1 MKAAEVR
8 KKFTDYFEKQGHKK
22 LPSSPVVPA
31 DDPTILFTNAGM
43 VQFKKVFLG
52 QEQPPPGRRAT
63 TVQKCVRAGG
73 KHNDLEQV
81 GHTARHHTFF
91 EMLGN
96 FSFGDYFKR
105 DAIKFAWEFVTKE
118 LRLPPEHL
126 RVSVYEEDDEAR
138 ALWREIAGLPDSRIY
153 GLGAHDN
160 FWQMADTGPCGP
172 CTEIFIDLAYV
183 AKDFAIPAGAKGEW
197 TEIDRKEFS
206 KDAFIEGAEAGR
218 FLEFWNLV
226 FMQFDRQEDG
236 TLVPLPKPSVDTGA
250 GLERISAIMQG
261 ESNSFH
267 ADVFVDLIKAVEKTV
282 GHRYSREDV
291 APNKRKVAKA
301 SAKAGAGGAKKT
313 AARKSAQKSAAER
326 GDVRSTAN
334 TLPRGAEPASFRVIA
349 DHSRAVA
356 ILLADG
362 VFPSNEGRGYVLRR
376 ILRRAVRHAWLLGRR
391 EPTLV
396 EVVRVVIDQLG
407 DVYPELRQRAKHI
420 IDTTRA
426 EEQRFLD
433 TIEGGMRR
441 FDELAPEKTT
451 QGSTA
456 IHGTIA
462 GEDAFKLYDT
472 FGFPIDLTELMAR
485 ERNYSVDIAGFEAAL
500 QAQRTQ
506 SQDERRSRKV
516 GIEQD
521 LLGVGEWI
529 VGTVGAT
536 VGNLLDAAAGTKASR
551 ATPPKNAAE
560 TALNSAPLGTFTG
573 YDALDVNTDV
583 IAKRDLP
590 DGRAAVILR
599 ETPFYVE
606 SGGQISDRGEILGE
620 GWRVDV
626 DEVRKVDGRTAA
638 LGKVTGKVQ
647 LGKARATVPRDR
659 RRDTERNH
667 TATHLLHAAL
677 RQVLGEH
684 VHQAGSLVAPDRLRF
699 DFTHHGPLTPHQV
712 TEVENIVNR
721 GILDGAQLTFE
732 EKPYADAVAGG
743 AMHLFNEK
751 YGDVVRVVT
760 IPGLSVELC
769 GGTHV
774 RNTAEIALFKIVS
787 ETGVAAG
794 VRRIEAVT
802 GRGALDLLRER
813 ESELKEI
820 EGLVRAPAGGAVKR
834 VHALVEERRVLEKRL
849 EEAMRSGGGGA
860 IKSLVEQGSVVNG
873 VKVVAANVSA
883 PDLPSLQAM
892 GDALR
897 EQMESGVG
905 VLAASFENGKNTM
918 LAVVSDDLR
927 DRGIRADTI
936 LRELAEAAGGKGGG
950 KPHMAQ
956 AGIPDAA
963 RMASVVAD
971 APEMIRKHLALTS

>member
-1 MKAAEVR
+1 MNAAEIR
-8 KKFTDYFEKQGHKK
+8 KKFTDYFEKQGHKVH
-22 LPSSPVVPA
+22 PSSPVVPG
-31 DDPTILFTNAGM
+31 DDPTLMFTNAGM
-43 VQFKKVFLG
+43 VQFKKVILG
-52 QEQPPPGRRAT
+52 QEQPPGGARRAT

-105 DAIKFAWEFVTKE
+105 DAIRFAWEFVTKE
-118 LRLPPEHL
+118 LKLDPQHI
-126 RVSVYEEDDEAR
+126 RVSVFEEDDEAR

-172 CTEIFIDLAYV
+172 CTEIFIDLAHV
-183 AKDFAIPAGAKGEW
+183 ARDFAIPAGAKGEW

-206 KDAFIEGAEAGR
+206 KDAFVEGAEAGR

-226 FMQFDRQEDG
+226 FMQFDRQADG

-250 GLERISAIMQG
+250 GLERISGIMQG

-267 ADVFVDLIKAVEKTV
+267 ADVFVDVIAAVEKIV
-282 GHRYSREDV
+282 GYKYVRSDLAAASGKAVKREV
-291 APNKRKVAKA
+291 GSGKREA
-301 SAKAGAGGAKKT
+301 GAKKST
-313 AARKSAQKSAAER
+313 AKSSAAKK
-326 GDVRSTAN
+326 STPKDKP
-334 TLPRGAEPASFRVIA
+334 LPRGAEPASFLVIA

-391 EPTLV
+391 QPTLV
-396 EVVRVVIDQLG
+396 EVVRVVIDEMG
-407 DVYPELRQRAKHI
+407 DVYPELRHRSKHI

-426 EEQRFLD
+426 EEERFLA

-441 FDELAPEKTT
+441 FDELAPQKTT

-456 IHGTIA
+456 MHGTIS

-485 ERNYSVDIAGFEAAL
+485 ERGYSVDIAGFEAAL

-506 SQDERRSRKV
+506 SQEERKSRKV
-516 GIEQD
+516 GVDTDTLAEGGWASESN
-521 LLGVGEWI
+521 GV
-529 VGTVGAT
+529 
-536 VGNLLDAAAGTKASR
+536 
-551 ATPPKNAAE
+551 
-560 TALNSAPLGTFTG
+560 TFAG
-573 YDALDVNTDV
+573 YDSLDVDTTV
-583 IAKRDLP
+583 LAKRDLP

-599 ETPFYVE
+599 ETPFYAE

-626 DEVRKVDGRTAA
+626 DEVRKVDGRIAA
-638 LGKVTGKVQ
+638 IGKVSGAIK

-677 RQVLGEH
+677 RQVLGDH

-699 DFTHHGPLTPHQV
+699 DFAHHGPLTPQQLN
-712 TEVENIVNR
+712 EVETLVNR
-721 GILDGAQLTFE
+721 GILDGVQVAFE
-732 EKPYADAVAGG
+732 EKPRAEAIAGG

-751 YGDVVRVVT
+751 YGDVVRVVS
-760 IPGLSVELC
+760 IPGISIELC

-774 RNTAEIALFKIVS
+774 RNTAEIAVFKIVS
-787 ETGVAAG
+787 ETGIAAG

-802 GRGALDLLRER
+802 GRTALELFRKHER
-813 ESELKEI
+813 ELQEI
-820 EGLVRAPAGGAVKR
+820 EHLVRAPAGQAVKR
-834 VHALVEERRVLEKRL
+834 VQSLVDERRVLEKRVD
-849 EEAMRSGGGGA
+849 EAMRSGGGGA
-860 IKSLVEQGSVVNG
+860 IKSLVDQGSVVNG
-873 VKVVAANVSA
+873 VKVVAASVTA
-883 PDLPSLQAM
+883 ADLPALQAM

-905 VLAASFENGKNTM
+905 VLAASFDNGKNTM
-918 LAVVSDDLR
+918 LAVVTDDLR
-927 DRGIRADTI
+927 DRGVRADNI
-936 LRELAEAAGGKGGG
+936 LRELAAAAGGKGGG

-956 AGIPDAA
+956 AGIPDAG
-963 RMASVVAD
+963 RMASALAD
-971 APEMIRKHLALTS
+971 APEMIRKHLAAAA

>member
-8 KKFTDYFEKQGHKK
+8 QKFVEYFEKQGH
-22 LPSSPVVPA
+22 LVHPSSPVVPA
-31 DDPTILFTNAGM
+31 DDPTLMFTNAGM

-52 QEQPPPGRRAT
+52 QESPPGGSRRAT

-105 DAIKFAWEFVTKE
+105 DAIRFAWEFITKE
-118 LRLPPEHL
+118 LKLPAEHL
-126 RVSVYEEDDEAR
+126 RVTVFEEDDEAR

-172 CTEIFIDLAYV
+172 CTEIFIDLAHV
-183 AKDFAIPAGAKGEW
+183 AKDFALPPGAKGEW
-197 TEIDRKEFS
+197 TKIKREEFS
-206 KDAFIEGAEAGR
+206 KDAFVEGAEAGR

-226 FMQFDRQEDG
+226 FMQFDRQPDG
-236 TLVPLPKPSVDTGA
+236 TLIPLPKPSVDTGA
-250 GLERISAIMQG
+250 GLERIAAIMQG
-261 ESNSFH
+261 ESNNFH
-267 ADVFVDLIKAVEKTV
+267 ADLFQSLIKAVEKTI
-282 GHRYSREDV
+282 R
-291 APNKRKVAKA
+291 
-301 SAKAGAGGAKKT
+301 
-313 AARKSAQKSAAER
+313 QKYDR
-326 GDVRSTAN
+326 GEK
-334 TLPRGAEPASFRVIA
+334 GASFRVIA

-356 ILLADG
+356 FLLADG

-391 EPTLV
+391 QPTVL
-396 EVVRVVIDQLG
+396 EVVRVVIDQMG
-407 DVYPELRQRAKHI
+407 DVYPELRHRSKHI

-426 EEQRFLD
+426 EEERFLS
-433 TIEGGMRR
+433 TIEGGMHR

-485 ERNYSVDIAGFEAAL
+485 ERGYSVDIAGFEAAL
-500 QAQRTQ
+500 QGQRTQ
-506 SQDERRSRKV
+506 SQEERRSRKV
-516 GIEQD
+516 GVAQD
-521 LLGVGEWI
+521 TLGE
-529 VGTVGAT
+529 
-536 VGNLLDAAAGTKASR
+536 AGWAQGDGSTK
-551 ATPPKNAAE
+551 
-560 TALNSAPLGTFTG
+560 FTG
-573 YDALDVNTDV
+573 YESLDVTTDV
-583 IAKRDLP
+583 VAKRELP
-590 DGRAAVILR
+590 DGRVAVILR

-606 SGGQISDRGEILGE
+606 SGGQISDRGEIQGE

-626 DEVRKVDGRTAA
+626 DEVRKVDGRITA
-638 LGKVTGKVQ
+638 LGKVTGKVE
-647 LGKARATVPRDR
+647 LGKARAIVPRDR

-677 RQVLGEH
+677 RQVLGDH

-699 DFTHHGPLTPHQV
+699 DFAHHGPLSPRQLA
-712 TEVENIVNR
+712 EVESLVNR
-721 GILDGAQLTFE
+721 GILDGVPLTFE
-732 EKPYADAVAGG
+732 EKPKAEAIAGG

-751 YGDVVRVVT
+751 YDDFVRVVT
-760 IPGLSVELC
+760 IPGLSMELC

-802 GRGALDLLRER
+802 GSEALALYREHER
-813 ESELKEI
+813 ELKEI
-820 EGLVRAPAGGAVKR
+820 ELLVRAPAGHAVKR
-834 VHALVEERRVLEKRL
+834 VQSLVEDRRALEKRL
-849 EEAMRSGGGGA
+849 DEAMRSGGGGA
-860 IKSLVEQGSVVNG
+860 IKALVEQGTLVNG
-873 VKVVAANVSA
+873 VRVVAASVSA
-883 PDLPSLQAM
+883 PDLPALQAM
-892 GDALR
+892 GDSLR

-905 VLAASFENGKNTM
+905 VLAASFDNGRNTM
-918 LAVVSDDLR
+918 LTVVSDDLR
-927 DRGIRADTI
+927 DRGVRADTI
-936 LRELAEAAGGKGGG
+936 LKELAAAAGGKGGG

-963 RMASVVAD
+963 RMAAVVAE
-971 APEMIRKHLALTS
+971 APEIIRRLLATTR

>member
-1 MKAAEVR
+1 MNAAEIR
-8 KKFTDYFEKQGHKK
+8 KRFTEYFEKNGH
-22 LPSSPVVPA
+22 LVHPSSPVVPS

-52 QEQPPPGRRAT
+52 QQSPPGGSRRAT

-105 DAIKFAWEFVTKE
+105 DAIKFAWEFITKD
-118 LRLPPEHL
+118 LGLPPEHI
-126 RVSVYEEDDEAR
+126 RVTVFEEDDEAR

-172 CTEIFIDLAYV
+172 CTEIFIDLAHV
-183 AKDFAIPAGAKGEW
+183 ARDFAFRPDAKGEW
-197 TEIDRKEFS
+197 TELDRKEFS
-206 KDAFIEGAEAGR
+206 KDAFVEGTEGDR

-226 FMQFDRQEDG
+226 FMQFDRQPDG
-236 TLVPLPKPSVDTGA
+236 KLVPLPKPSVDTGA
-250 GLERISAIMQG
+250 GLERITAIMQG
-261 ESNSFH
+261 ESNNFH
-267 ADVFVDLIKAVEKTV
+267 TDVFRPLIEAVEKTV
-282 GHRYSREDV
+282 NHRYERVESGSRHE
-291 APNKRKVAKA
+291 RRTKA
-301 SAKAGAGGAKKT
+301 SKKT
-313 AARKSAQKSAAER
+313 RETRRADPGESKP
-326 GDVRSTAN
+326 
-334 TLPRGAEPASFRVIA
+334 LPGGAEPASFRVIA

-391 EPTLV
+391 QPTLV

-407 DVYPELRQRAKHI
+407 DVYPELRLRAKHI

-426 EEQRFLD
+426 EEERFLF

-456 IHGTIA
+456 IHGTIS

-485 ERNYSVDIAGFEAAL
+485 ERGYSVDIAGFEAAL
-500 QAQRTQ
+500 QAQRAQ
-506 SQDERRSRKV
+506 SQEERRAKK
-516 GIEQD
+516 
-521 LLGVGEWI
+521 LGVEADALSGWELPPLPGDAGGALSI
-529 VGTVGAT
+529 HGSGT
-536 VGNLLDAAAGTKASR
+536 
-551 ATPPKNAAE
+551 E
-560 TALNSAPLGTFTG
+560 TASGPQTFSG
-573 YDALDVNTDV
+573 YDSLEVDTEVL
-583 IAKRDLP
+583 AKRDLP
-590 DGRAAVILR
+590 DKRVAVILR
-599 ETPFYVE
+599 ETPFYAE
-606 SGGQISDRGEILGE
+606 SGGQISDTGEILGE

-626 DEVRKVDGRTAA
+626 DEVRKVDGRIAA
-638 LGKVTGKVQ
+638 IGKVSGSVQ
-647 LGKARATVPRDR
+647 LGKAHATVPRDR

-677 RQVLGEH
+677 RRVLGEH

-699 DFTHHGPLTPHQV
+699 DFAHHGPLTPQQLA
-712 TEVENIVNR
+712 EVENLVNR
-721 GILDGAQLTFE
+721 EILDGVQLRFDQKSYDE
-732 EKPYADAVAGG
+732 AVADG
-743 AMHLFNEK
+743 AMHLFSEK
-751 YGDVVRVVT
+751 YGDVVRVVS
-760 IPGLSVELC
+760 IPGISSELC

-774 RNTAEIALFKIVS
+774 RNTAEIALFKIIS
-787 ETGVAAG
+787 ETGIAAG

-802 GRGALDLLRER
+802 GRAALDLFRAHER
-813 ESELKEI
+813 ALQEI
-820 EGLVRAPAGGAVKR
+820 EHIVRAPAGQGV
-834 VHALVEERRVLEKRL
+834 RRVQTLVDDRRMLEKRL
-849 EEAMRSGGGGA
+849 DEAMRSGGGGA
-860 IKSLVEQGSVVNG
+860 IKTLVDQGAVVNG

-883 PDLPSLQAM
+883 PDLPALQAM

-905 VLAASFENGKNTM
+905 VLAASFDNGKNTM

-927 DRGIRADTI
+927 DRGVRADTI
-936 LRELAEAAGGKGGG
+936 LRELAAAAGGKGGG

-956 AGIPDAA
+956 AGIPDAE

-971 APEMIRKHLALTS
+971 APEMIRKHLAATA

>member
-1 MKAAEVR
+1 MNASEIR
-8 KKFTDYFEKQGHKK
+8 QKFIHYFERNGHIVH
-22 LPSSPVVPA
+22 PSSPVVPA
-31 DDPTILFTNAGM
+31 DDPTLMFTNAGM

-52 QEQPPPGRRAT
+52 QEGPPRGERRAT

-105 DAIKFAWEFVTKE
+105 DAIRFAWEFVTKE
-118 LRLPPEHL
+118 LKLDPKHI
-126 RVSVYEEDDEAR
+126 RVTVFEEDDEAR
-138 ALWREIAGLPDSRIY
+138 ALWREIGGLSDSRIY
-153 GLGAHDN
+153 GLGSHDN

-172 CTEIFIDLAYV
+172 CTEIFVDLAHV
-183 AKDFAIPAGAKGEW
+183 ARDWRFPEGAKGEW
-197 TEIDRKEFS
+197 TELNRKEFS
-206 KDAFIEGAEAGR
+206 KAAFVEGAEAGR

-226 FMQFDRQEDG
+226 FMQFDRQPDG

-250 GLERISAIMQG
+250 GLERIAAIMQG
-261 ESNSFH
+261 EANNFH
-267 ADVFVDLIKAVEKTV
+267 TDLFMSLIESVEKTV
-282 GHRYSREDV
+282 GHRYSQGE
-291 APNKRKVAKA
+291 K
-301 SAKAGAGGAKKT
+301 G
-313 AARKSAQKSAAER
+313 
-326 GDVRSTAN
+326 
-334 TLPRGAEPASFRVIA
+334 ASFRVIA

-356 ILLADG
+356 VLLADG

-391 EPTLV
+391 QPTLV
-396 EVVRVVIDQLG
+396 EVVRVVIEQMG

-426 EEQRFLD
+426 EEERFLA

-441 FDELAPEKTT
+441 FDELAPENTT
-451 QGSTA
+451 QGSTS
-456 IHGTIA
+456 IRGTIP

-485 ERNYSVDIAGFEAAL
+485 ERGYSVDIAGFEVAL
-500 QAQRTQ
+500 QAQRAQ
-506 SQDERRSRKV
+506 SQAERRSKRV
-516 GIEQD
+516 GVEQD
-521 LLGVGEWI
+521 VLAGDGWIIDDAIGRSLRGE
-529 VGTVGAT
+529 
-536 VGNLLDAAAGTKASR
+536 
-551 ATPPKNAAE
+551 ATPAGGQPK
-560 TALNSAPLGTFTG
+560 LGGDAQSFTG
-573 YDALDVNTDV
+573 YDSLDVDTTV
-583 IAKRDLP
+583 VAKRDLP
-590 DGRAAVILR
+590 DGRVAVILR
-599 ETPFYVE
+599 ETPFYAE

-626 DEVRKVDGRTAA
+626 DEVRKVDGRIAA
-638 LGKVTGKVQ
+638 IGRATGEVN
-647 LGKARATVPRDR
+647 LGKARASVPRDR

-677 RQVLGEH
+677 RQILGEH

-699 DFTHHGPLTPHQV
+699 DFTHHGPLTQQHL
-712 TEVENIVNR
+712 TEVENQVNS
-721 GILDGAQLTFE
+721 GILEGVQLDFAQR
-732 EKPYADAVAGG
+732 PYAEAVASG
-743 AMHLFNEK
+743 AMALFGEK

-774 RNTAEIALFKIVS
+774 RNTAEIALFKITS

-802 GRGALDLLRER
+802 GRGALDLFRER
-813 ESELKEI
+813 ERELQEI
-820 EGLVRAPAGGAVKR
+820 EGIVRAPAGGAVKR
-834 VHALVEERRVLEKRL
+834 VRTLVDDRRALEKRL
-849 EEAMRSGGGGA
+849 QEAVRSGGGSGGGAGA
-860 IKSLVEQGSVVNG
+860 IKSLVDGSPLVNG
-873 VKVVAANVSA
+873 VRVVAANVTA
-883 PDLPSLQAM
+883 HDLPALQAM

-918 LAVVSDDLR
+918 LTVVSDDLR
-927 DRGIRADTI
+927 DRGVRADAI
-936 LRELAEAAGGKGGG
+936 LRELAAAAGGKGGG

-956 AGIPDAA
+956 AGIPDAK

-971 APEMIRKHLALTS
+971 APEMIRKHLAAAS

>member
-1 MKAAEVR
+1 MNAAEIR
-8 KKFTDYFEKQGHKK
+8 KKFTEYFERNGH
-22 LPSSPVVPA
+22 LVHPSSPVVPA
-31 DDPTILFTNAGM
+31 DDPTLMFTNAGM

-52 QEQPPPGRRAT
+52 QESPPGGSRRAT

-105 DAIKFAWEFVTKE
+105 DAIRFAWEFVTKE
-118 LRLPPEHL
+118 LKLDPKHI
-126 RVSVYEEDDEAR
+126 RVTVFEEDDEAR
-138 ALWREIAGLPDSRIY
+138 ALWREIAGLADSRIY

-172 CTEIFIDLAYV
+172 CTEIFIDLAHV
-183 AKDFAIPAGAKGEW
+183 AKDFALPPGAKGEW
-197 TEIDRKEFS
+197 TEIKRKEFS
-206 KDAFIEGAEAGR
+206 KDAFVEGAEAGR

-236 TLVPLPKPSVDTGA
+236 RLVPLPKPSVDTGA
-250 GLERISAIMQG
+250 GLERIAAIMQG
-261 ESNSFH
+261 ESNNFH
-267 ADVFVDLIKAVEKTV
+267 ADVFQALIKAVEKTI
-282 GHRYSREDV
+282 
-291 APNKRKVAKA
+291 RKKYDRGE
-301 SAKAGAGGAKKT
+301 AG
-313 AARKSAQKSAAER
+313 
-326 GDVRSTAN
+326 
-334 TLPRGAEPASFRVIA
+334 ASFRVIA

-356 ILLADG
+356 FLLADG
-362 VFPSNEGRGYVLRR
+362 VFPSNEGKGYVLRR
-376 ILRRAVRHAWLLGRR
+376 ILRRGVRHAWLLGRR
-391 EPTLV
+391 QPTLV
-396 EVVRVVIDQLG
+396 EVVRVVIDQMG
-407 DVYPELRQRAKHI
+407 AAYPELKQRSKHI

-426 EEQRFLD
+426 EEERFLA

-462 GEDAFKLYDT
+462 GDDAFKLYDT

-485 ERNYSVDIAGFEAAL
+485 ERGYSVDIAGFETAL
-500 QAQRTQ
+500 QAQRSQ
-506 SQDERRSRKV
+506 SQEERRSKKV
-516 GIEQD
+516 GVEQD
-521 LLGVGEWI
+521 VLASGNWTTGSGEMTLGGASATAI
-529 VGTVGAT
+529 GTVSRPGS
-536 VGNLLDAAAGTKASR
+536 GTTRKSS
-551 ATPPKNAAE
+551 
-560 TALNSAPLGTFTG
+560 TANDDTTTFIG
-573 YDALDVNTDV
+573 YDSLEANTEV

-590 DGRAAVILR
+590 DGRVAVMLR
-599 ETPFYVE
+599 ETPFYTE
-606 SGGQISDRGEILGE
+606 SGGQISDQGEIIGE

-626 DEVRKVDGRTAA
+626 DELRKVDGRIAA
-638 LGKVTGKVQ
+638 IGRVSGKVQ
-647 LGKARATVPRDR
+647 IGKARATVPRDR

-699 DFTHHGPLTPHQV
+699 DFTHHGPLTAQQLS
-712 TEVENIVNR
+712 EIENLVNR
-721 GILDGAQLTFE
+721 GILEGVQLTFE
-732 EKPYADAVAGG
+732 QKPLAEAKAAG
-743 AMHLFNEK
+743 AMSLFNEK
-751 YGDVVRVVT
+751 YGDVVRVVS
-760 IPGLSVELC
+760 IPGVSMELC

-774 RNTAEIALFKIVS
+774 RNTAEIAMFKVVS

-802 GRGALDLLRER
+802 GRGALELFRAREH
-813 ESELKEI
+813 ELQEI
-820 EGLVRAPAGGAVKR
+820 EHLVRAPHGQAVKR
-834 VHALVEERRVLEKRL
+834 IQTLVDDRRVLEKRL
-849 EEAMRSGGGGA
+849 EEAMRSGGGGT
-860 IKSLVEQGSVVNG
+860 IKSLVDQGSVVNG
-873 VKVVAANVSA
+873 IKVVAANVSA
-883 PDLPSLQAM
+883 PDLPALQAM

-905 VLAASFENGKNTM
+905 ILSASFDNGKNAM

-927 DRGIRADTI
+927 ERGVRADNI
-936 LRELAEAAGGKGGG
+936 MKELAAAAGGKGGG

-963 RMASVVAD
+963 RMASVVAE
-971 APEMIRKHLALTS
+971 APEMIRKHLAAVA